1 MPGLRSAFGQTHL
14 NLTRMESAFTW
25 PVRVY
30 YEDTDTGGV
39 VFYANYLIFFERAR
53 TEWLR
58 SGGLEQSMLADEFG
72 IMFVVM
78 RTAVDYHAPA
88 KLDNELKLTVTVET
102 LGRASVEFR
111 QQAWR
116 IGNGSRLP
124 EAATPELAAEPAPV
138 LLATASIKVA
148 CVDRHTFRPRAMPP
162 QVLQFIQGCL

>member
-1 MPGLRSAFGQTHL
+1 MD
-14 NLTRMESAFTW
+14 SAFTW

-39 VFYANYLIFFERAR
+39 VFYANYLKFFERAR

-58 SGGLEQSMLADEFG
+58 SGGIEQSTLADNFG

-88 KLDNELKLTVTVET
+88 KLDNELKLTVVVET

-116 IGNGSRLP
+116 VGSGSQ
-124 EAATPELAAEPAPV
+124 AAAAGEILAPGPV

-148 CVDRHTFRPRAMPP
+148 CVDQRSFRPRALPET
-162 QVLQFIQGCL
+162 VLQFIQSRR